1 MHEPPLPV
9 CSLTPK
15 HMEIFILLVLM
26 LVNGLFV
33 MSEIAL
39 VSARKG
45 RLESMS
51 NKGDEKARAALDL
64 AENPEKFLST
74 AQIGITLISILTGV
88 YSGEKFSE
96 NLVPF
101 FERFVLLKP
110 YASTI
115 STVLIVIVVTFLSIV
130 IGELIPKR
138 LGMIQAEKIARL
150 VARPMNFFSAIAHP
164 IVWLLN
170 LITHFI
176 FKIFNVKKGSD
187 AAVTEEEIK
196 AMISEGSE
204 YGTIEEEEKEII
216 ERVFHLGDRKIT
228 GLMTH
233 RTEIVWFD
241 MNDTVQTVIDRG
253 GDIIYSTY
261 PVCDK
266 TVDDIKGIIY
276 LKELLRAEKNVP
288 LHTLARPALFV
299 PENNSPYQLL
309 EKIKA
314 TRIHS
319 CFIVNEYGT
328 LEGMIT
334 LNDILEAIVGDVP
347 QSGQEEYQIMER
359 PDGTYLVDA
368 QIAFYDFLSRFEK
381 TEWMNE
387 GEHEF
392 DTVAGFVLHE
402 LEHIPAT
409 GESFSWRGFRFEII
423 DMDGQ
428 RIDKLL
434 VSLSDELRESVAS
447 AS

>member
-1 MHEPPLPV
+1 MAEV
-9 CSLTPK
+9 
-15 HMEIFILLVLM
+15 IILLILII
-26 LVNGLFV
+26 VNGLFV

-45 RLESMS
+45 RLEGLA
-51 NKGDEKARAALDL
+51 NKGDAKAKAALDL
-64 AENPEKFLST
+64 IENPEKFLST

-96 NLVPF
+96 D
-101 FERFVLLKP
+101 LKP
-110 YASTI
+110 FVQKIPALEPYATTI
-115 STVLIVIVVTFLSIV
+115 STVLIVVLVTFLSII

-138 LGMIQAEKIARL
+138 MGMLRAEKIARV
-150 VARPMNFFSAIAHP
+150 VAGPMNFLSAIVYP

-170 LITHFI
+170 RISNLFFKLINI
-176 FKIFNVKKGSD
+176 KPASD
-187 AAVTEEEIK
+187 NAVTEEEIK
-196 AMISEGSE
+196 AMITEGSE
-204 YGTIEEEEKEII
+204 HGTIEEEEKEII

-228 GLMTH
+228 ALMTH

-241 MNDTVQTVIDRG
+241 VDDTVQTIIDKS

-276 LKELLRAEKNVP
+276 IKELLKADEQMKLGDLIKQP
-288 LHTLARPALFV
+288 LFV
-299 PENNSPYQLL
+299 PENNTPYQVL
-309 EKIKA
+309 EKIK
-314 TRIHS
+314 TTKIHS

-347 QSGQEEYQIMER
+347 QTGQEEYEITER
-359 PDGTYLVDA
+359 ADGTYLVDA
-368 QIAFYDFLSRFEK
+368 QITFYDFLSKFEK

-387 GEHEF
+387 DEHEF

-402 LEHIPAT
+402 LERIPKT
-409 GESFSWRGFRFEII
+409 GDSFDWRGFSFEII

-434 VSLSDELRESVAS
+434 VKIPEDVKEDMEDNE
-447 AS
+447 